1 MIYNT
6 GYRDAGGYDVISSL
20 YINKEKSY
28 FYNFTSNNVS
38 YPKYKE
44 EEDGKFNFYT
54 VTLNGTDL
62 YMIISEG
69 MRKEYAV
76 SPDTRSFLQINGNPP
91 YGYSVRI
98 ASMQIKIAGVPQ
110 FSSYSSISRFAPGLI
125 SLEQVCFILIKM
137 NQIIQRA
144 FQRNPSLKDRYLN
157 SKYKNKIYDLAR
169 KRFLFSKHIIYIV
182 KFNQNTTRP
191 IKDIVFME
199 LQNLIDSDNT
209 QVVMT
214 DDLLKA
220 AEEASDVLNLFFII
234 IGLIALILSFF
245 LIWMSFYSN
254 IRENICEYGILR
266 AIGLSK
272 AQSLRVYLYEATVLI
287 FSSIIIG
294 TFIGIVVSTTLVL
307 QFDLFSEFPFRI
319 FVDIY

>member
-1 MIYNT
+1 
-6 GYRDAGGYDVISSL
+6 
-20 YINKEKSY
+20 
-28 FYNFTSNNVS
+28 
-38 YPKYKE
+38 
-44 EEDGKFNFYT
+44 
-54 VTLNGTDL
+54 
-62 YMIISEG
+62 
-69 MRKEYAV
+69 
-76 SPDTRSFLQINGNPP
+76 
-91 YGYSVRI
+91 
-98 ASMQIKIAGVPQ
+98 
-110 FSSYSSISRFAPGLI
+110 
-125 SLEQVCFILIKM
+125 
-137 NQIIQRA
+137 
-144 FQRNPSLKDRYLN
+144 LKDRYLN

-169 KRFLFSKHIIYIV
+169 KRFLFSKPFIYIV

-254 IRENICEYGILR
+254 IRENICEYGIMR

-319 FVDIY
+319 FVEIF